1 MAAFQEG
8 AGKSAS
14 FFFFTE
20 NSQFVIKTLK
30 DEELE
35 LLTRKGLLESY
46 YKHIHKHPGSLLSR
60 FYGIY
65 TVKIKYMRPINVVIM
80 DNLVGQHGSWAE
92 RKYDLKGSTFQRIL
106 HNPADHTKVRKD
118 LNFLEETEYRV
129 NMDDRVQH
137 SMLQVLHKDKEF
149 LKANEL
155 MDYSVFVIF
164 FRRPEDEYSFDDS
177 EES

>member
-46 YKHIHKHPGSLLSR
+46 YKHIHKEDLVTPMIKGDKALPASTPASHDNAISR
-60 FYGIY
+60 VFALVIWIGCMY
-65 TVKIKYMRPINVVIM
+65 VVY
-80 DNLVGQHGSWAE
+80 LW
-92 RKYDLKGSTFQRIL
+92 
-106 HNPADHTKVRKD
+106 
-118 LNFLEETEYRV
+118 V
-129 NMDDRVQH
+129 NWV
-137 SMLQVLHKDKEF
+137 
-149 LKANEL
+149 
-155 MDYSVFVIF
+155 
-164 FRRPEDEYSFDDS
+164 P
-177 EES
+177 